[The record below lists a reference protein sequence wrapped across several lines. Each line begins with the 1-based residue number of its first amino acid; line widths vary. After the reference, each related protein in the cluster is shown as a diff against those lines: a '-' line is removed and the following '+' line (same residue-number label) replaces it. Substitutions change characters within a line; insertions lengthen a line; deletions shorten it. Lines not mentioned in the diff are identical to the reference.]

1 MRKSLVALLLLAASG
16 LAQAQVDLREGHPD
30 RYTVVRIP
38 VGHLGEIPPPAM
50 EVAGTLARQPADP
63 ESHLIYPGDTLSLVY
78 VDGQP
83 RLVLNRGESRGTIK
97 TSREIPPPAMEV
109 AGTLARQPADPESPP
124 DLPGDTLSL
133 VYVDGQ
139 PRLVLNRGESRG
151 TIKLSPKIR
160 STPIAEAIP
169 TIPLD
174 KINSF
179 LLANRIVDDEKTFT
193 SAPYIVA
200 GNAERIVSGTGD
212 RIYARGKFADGQPAY
227 GIFRQGKVY
236 IDPKTKEVLGINAD
250 DIGGGEVVATEGDV
264 ATLAL
269 TRTTQEVRLGDRLF
283 PTEERAVNS
292 TFMPGEPSREVK
304 GEIIDVPRGVTQ
316 IGQFDVVTL
325 NRGQRDGLAEGNV
338 LAIYKVGETV
348 RDRVTGESVK
358 IPDERAGLLMVFRT
372 YKKLSYALVLMA
384 SRPLSVTDRVQNPDS
399 KPRLGGVSRSGEGN
413 FIRRFPGSKP
423 DPSPLPVSDGPACYG

>member
-30 RYTVVRIP
+30 RYTVVR
-38 VGHLGEIPPPAM
+38 GD
-50 EVAGTLARQPADP
+50 TLWDISGKFLRQPWKWP
-63 ESHLIYPGDTLSLVY
+63 ELWHANPQIQNPHLIY
-78 VDGQP
+78 
-83 RLVLNRGESRGTIK
+83 
-97 TSREIPPPAMEV
+97 
-109 AGTLARQPADPESPP
+109 
-124 DLPGDTLSL
+124 PGDTLSL

-292 TFMPGEPSREVK
+292 TFHARRAE
-304 GEIIDVPRGVTQ
+304 PRGEGRNHRRTARRDPDRPVRR
-316 IGQFDVVTL
+316 GHPEPWPARRAG
-325 NRGQRDGLAEGNV
+325 RGQRAGDLQGRRDGA
-338 LAIYKVGETV
+338 
-348 RDRVTGESVK
+348 
-358 IPDERAGLLMVFRT
+358 
-372 YKKLSYALVLMA
+372 
-384 SRPLSVTDRVQNPDS
+384 RPRY
-399 KPRLGGVSRSGEGN
+399 R
-413 FIRRFPGSKP
+413 
-423 DPSPLPVSDGPACYG
+423 